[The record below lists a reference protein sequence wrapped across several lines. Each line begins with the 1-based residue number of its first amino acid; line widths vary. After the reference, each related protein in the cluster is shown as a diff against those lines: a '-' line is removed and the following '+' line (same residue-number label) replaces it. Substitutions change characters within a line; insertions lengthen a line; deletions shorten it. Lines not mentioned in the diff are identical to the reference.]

1 MCPSR
6 GGYTSPRSNAIAPM
20 PSLQIINQFFD
31 KIIRIV
37 HFWGGDIIKF
47 SGDALTIVWPVD
59 DEDEN
64 EDGATFIC

>member
-1 MCPSR
+1 M
-6 GGYTSPRSNAIAPM
+6 NANIM
-20 PSLQIINQFFD
+20 ILFFQIINQFFD

-59 DEDEN
+59 DEDDDD
-64 EDGATFIC
+64 DGQRVR

>member
-1 MCPSR
+1 MDVIVLMHSF
-6 GGYTSPRSNAIAPM
+6 
-20 PSLQIINQFFD
+20 QIINQFFD

-59 DEDEN
+59 DEDD
-64 EDGATFIC
+64 DGNGTHIVC

>member
-1 MCPSR
+1 MIVSVLIR
-6 GGYTSPRSNAIAPM
+6 F
-20 PSLQIINQFFD
+20 LQIINQFFD

-59 DEDEN
+59 DEEQDD
-64 EDGATFIC
+64 DGTHVIC